1 MTCCNIWMAYGWA
14 AVVSPRMFMC
24 LCPYSV
30 CACTDFSSE
39 DEVDFL
45 IEYELLSNA
54 STEPWDGNEDLW
66 SFRGSDVPPLDVVTS
81 ISEYQANESPATS
94 SSQRNEYVDAQDDH
108 GDTSPPPTIDSLGQS
123 RVDDVEDQIVVVEY
137 SDGLAGSETSASL
150 PSSLVFVNGQVE
162 AQEVRND
169 KEHSAQDLE
178 QLMHEM
184 ASMRENMRTMSDV
197 QRREMAAQLAMRM
210 ATMFNGDEEE
220 DEEE

>member
-1 MTCCNIWMAYGWA
+1 MKCFNICPYGWA
-14 AVVSPRMFMC
+14 AVVSSQKFMC
-24 LCPYSV
+24 LCPHSV
-30 CACTDFSSE
+30 CSCADFSSE
-39 DEVDFL
+39 DEVDYL

-66 SFRGSDVPPLDVVTS
+66 SFRGSDAPPLDVITS
-81 ISEYQANESPATS
+81 ISEYQAKESSATS
-94 SSQRNEYVDAQDDH
+94 SSQRNEFVDAQDDH
-108 GDTSPPPTIDSLGQS
+108 RDTSPPSTVDSLGQS
-123 RVDDVEDQIVVVEY
+123 RVDDIEDQIVVVEH
-137 SDGLAGSETSASL
+137 SDGLAGSETLASL
-150 PSSLVFVNGQVE
+150 PSSLVFVNGPVEE
-162 AQEVRND
+162 AQEFRND
-169 KEHSAQDLE
+169 KEHGAQDLE